1 MIFAYGHNSFMPKC
15 KTTIFNG
22 RRWDK
27 KTIGYGRDKQPE
39 ERWKMVAFEILAQL
53 EEERAKKQ

>member
-1 MIFAYGHNSFMPKC
+1 MPKC

-22 RRWDK
+22 KRWDK

-39 ERWKMVAFEILAQL
+39 ERWKMICFEILAQL
-53 EEERAKKQ
+53 EEERAKNK